1 MVAISWV
8 GFDRPSSL
16 GRVEYGCFA
25 ALPLWTAF
33 MEYAL
38 AGTPDEWID
47 GSNGDNTPS
56 TATRSSSA
64 STEAP
69 SVDVAP
75 EATTTTPTPQAAPED
90 II

>member
-16 GRVEYGCFA
+16 GRVEYGGFA

-33 MEYAL
+33 MEHAL

-47 GSNGDNTPS
+47 GSNGDNASS
-56 TATRSSSA
+56 TSTRSSSA
-64 STEAP
+64 NTEVP
-69 SVDVAP
+69 SVDAPP
-75 EATTTTPTPQAAPED
+75 EATTTTPTPQAAAED
-90 II
+90 IF